1 MSEEV
6 IGSFVVD
13 KMRSWMWKSLLYPK
27 GFTFVFTRN
36 RLIGAKLGAKFI
48 LTDRKTRK
56 MFDRISMEG
65 HKEGSLESILKA
77 DKDNF
82 EIPYS
87 DIKKIEMKKA
97 DIADNLW
104 SAHRTGYTKTYAGTL
119 EIHTLSKKDR
129 FEICS
134 QLGQDFEQCVEV
146 VRLVLP
152 EKLVIK

>member
-1 MSEEV
+1 MSEEI

-13 KMRSWMWKSLLYPK
+13 KMRSWIWKSLLYPK
-27 GFTFVFTRN
+27 MFMFVFTRN
-36 RLIGAKLGAKFI
+36 RLIGAKIGRKLI
-48 LTDRKTRK
+48 LSDRKTRK

-65 HKEGSLESILKA
+65 HKEGSLESILEA

-87 DIKKIEMKKA
+87 EIKKIEMKKA
-97 DIADNLW
+97 SIADKLW

-119 EIHTLSKKDR
+119 EIHTLSKKDK
-129 FEICS
+129 FEIS
-134 QLGQDFEQCVEV
+134 SFRQDFEQCVEV

-152 EKLVIK
+152 EKLVLK